1 MEEPNVRG
9 ENAEFTRMSSG
20 WVNTDVAA
28 RALGV
33 TPRTI
38 RAYIDQGKI
47 EAKPEGEGV
56 KKSWSVSIDSIHRLR
71 ESRSSSAANPQ
82 EIRIENSADNIPAS
96 LFREIADRLEL
107 RAAEVAELRT
117 RLEITEQAESTL
129 REERER
135 LLQDLERERARAERE
150 RERAAE
156 AQLEAERIEED
167 RGHSQEEVQQLREEL
182 EARGEEADR
191 LREELEAQRSKGFWR
206 RLFGS

>member
-1 MEEPNVRG
+1 MRG
-9 ENAEFTRMSSG
+9 DNAESPRISSG

-47 EAKPEGEGV
+47 EARSQGEGV
-56 KKSWSVSIDSIHRLR
+56 KKTWTVSIDSIHRLR
-71 ESRSSSAANPQ
+71 DTRSNSASNPQ
-82 EIRIENSADNIPAS
+82 EIREDPHADNIPAS

-150 RERAAE
+150 RERAAQ
-156 AQLEAERIEED
+156 AQVEAEKIEEEY
-167 RGHSQEEVQQLREEL
+167 RGQSEEEL
-182 EARGEEADR
+182 QR
-191 LREELEAQRSKGFWR
+191 LREELEAKGEEADRLQEELEAERGKGFWR
-206 RLFGS
+206 RLFGG